1 MYFEAF
7 SNVKYYQIPHNT
19 FYLHVLSIELLILK
33 SKLPHSWIYIRGYVH
48 MIQFLSFTTNSIIFF
63 IFVTNVSLSGPGVG
77 LVIIILFVIV
87 VYHKF
92 PTVLNLPLTKYS
104 SPPAHPQ
111 TSHRIIHST
120 QYEYHTGK
128 ICFQILHSQM

>member
-1 MYFEAF
+1 
-7 SNVKYYQIPHNT
+7 
-19 FYLHVLSIELLILK
+19 
-33 SKLPHSWIYIRGYVH
+33 
-48 MIQFLSFTTNSIIFF
+48 MIQLLSFTTNSIIFF

-104 SPPAHPQ
+104 PPPAHPQ